1 MIAAGRTE
9 DHQYDVLA
17 RGLIS
22 LLRCGLTRREQLV
35 VRAILLARTPSTAF
49 KVAQLGRCAMGTAMG
64 TARIPPGVYAAND
77 VTTID
82 NRSERWRRR
91 TRRYSRRS
99 WACCVNYVEPTKQC
113 HRSSSM
119 DE

>member
-17 RGLIS
+17 RALIS

-49 KVAQLGRCAMGTAMG
+49 NVAQRTGLAYSH
-64 TARIPPGVYAAND
+64 VKAA
-77 VTTID
+77 VRTLLAWQILT
-82 NRSERWRRR
+82 RSAEGLCFQLRRR
-91 TRRYSRRS
+91 AGDRQRWMS
-99 WACCVNYVEPTKQC
+99 
-113 HRSSSM
+113 
-119 DE
+119 